1 MIWWKWAKTTT
12 ALRICLW
19 LGLMVYPFCN
29 ASESCMCLCIVPSLI
44 LCHVYATVATHV
56 VLSGHEMDNPQS
68 YKIKLQNLQYSNV
81 WLHLIKKYPPCL
93 SAIDIHIQWL
103 FLTVNFSMCM
113 LQPTKKKT
121 SITTLTAMTPFLK
134 LSGVPWR
141 RGKKVSEIHSD
152 FWGHNKT
159 AVQKWYPLDL
169 SYLP

>member
-19 LGLMVYPFCN
+19 RGLMVYPFCN
-29 ASESCMCLCIVPSLI
+29 ASESCMRLCIVPSLI

-113 LQPTKKKT
+113 LQPTKKKPQ
-121 SITTLTAMTPFLK
+121 SQLWQ
-134 LSGVPWR
+134 PWR
-141 RGKKVSEIHSD
+141 LSWNFLAYREDREKKCLRFILIFGVIIRQLSKSD
-152 FWGHNKT
+152 I
-159 AVQKWYPLDL
+159 L
-169 SYLP
+169 